1 MATVSGGLY
10 SLSGIFADV
19 LGYAHYLLAIT
30 IIAILS
36 VVFILRWMSCLKKPC
51 VDTIS

>member
-19 LGYAHYLLAIT
+19 LGYADYLLAINV
-30 IIAILS
+30 IAILS
-36 VVFILRWMSCLKKPC
+36 IVFILRWINC
-51 VDTIS
+51 VTKQPSSAV